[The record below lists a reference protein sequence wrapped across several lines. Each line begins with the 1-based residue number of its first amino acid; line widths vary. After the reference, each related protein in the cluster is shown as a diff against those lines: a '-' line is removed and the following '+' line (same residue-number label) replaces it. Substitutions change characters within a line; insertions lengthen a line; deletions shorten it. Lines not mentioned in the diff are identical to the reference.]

1 MLLFVR
7 LSFIF
12 EIIIKF
18 DFEKNKNICIMYLYI
33 KKLVGKRIFKRENMY
48 VLFYVFGIE
57 LVLFDS
63 CGYVVI
69 IEEILFLMVYRF
81 LFLDM

>member
-18 DFEKNKNICIMYLYI
+18 DFEKNKNICILYLYI
-33 KKLVGKRIFKRENMY
+33 KKLLSKRIFKRENM
-48 VLFYVFGIE
+48 
-57 LVLFDS
+57 
-63 CGYVVI
+63 
-69 IEEILFLMVYRF
+69 
-81 LFLDM
+81 